1 MKLLAKVHVTLKPG
15 VNDPQG
21 QAIRGGL
28 HTLGFGGVEE
38 VRSGRYF
45 ELRLDAQ
52 DFVTGEGAVKA
63 MCEKLLANTVI
74 ETYRFEVV
82 SERGSPSLCFQAPTA
97 SSTPT
102 TW

>member
-1 MKLLAKVHVTLKPG
+1 MTLLAKVHVTLKPG

-45 ELRLDAQ
+45 EVRLEAGDRSGA
-52 DFVTGEGAVKA
+52 ESAVKE

-82 SERGSPSLCFQAPTA
+82 DR
-97 SSTPT
+97 
-102 TW
+102 

>member
-1 MKLLAKVHVTLKPG
+1 MSLLAKVHVTLKPG

-28 HTLGFGGVEE
+28 HTLGFGGVDE

-45 ELRLDAQ
+45 ELRLEESDKARAE
-52 DFVTGEGAVKA
+52 TAVKE

-74 ETYRFEVV
+74 ETYRFEVGD
-82 SERGSPSLCFQAPTA
+82 E
-97 SSTPT
+97 
-102 TW
+102 

>member
-1 MKLLAKVHVTLKPG
+1 MTLVAKVHVTLKPG

-21 QAIRGGL
+21 QAIRSGL

-45 ELRLDAQ
+45 EVRLDAS
-52 DFVTGEGAVKA
+52 DRTSAEHAVKE

-74 ETYRFEVV
+74 ETYAYEVAE
-82 SERGSPSLCFQAPTA
+82 S
-97 SSTPT
+97 
-102 TW
+102 

>member
-1 MKLLAKVHVTLKPG
+1 MKVTAKVHVTLKAG

-45 ELRLDAQ
+45 EVRLDAV
-52 DFVTGEGAVKA
+52 DRSSADAAVKE

-74 ETYRFEVV
+74 ETYRYEVAEPRGAGG
-82 SERGSPSLCFQAPTA
+82 ERGA
-97 SSTPT
+97 
-102 TW
+102 

>member
-1 MKLLAKVHVTLKPG
+1 LSLLAKVHVTLKPG

-28 HTLGFGGVEE
+28 HTLGFGGVGE

-45 ELRLDAQ
+45 EVRLDAR
-52 DFVTGEGAVKA
+52 DRASAEGAVKE

-82 SERGSPSLCFQAPTA
+82 DA
-97 SSTPT
+97 
-102 TW
+102 

>member
-1 MKLLAKVHVTLKPG
+1 MSLLAKVHVTLKPG

-45 ELRLDAQ
+45 ELRLEAQ
-52 DFVTGEGAVKA
+52 DRASAEAAVME

-74 ETYRFEVV
+74 ETYRYEVV
-82 SERGSPSLCFQAPTA
+82 GSVGEGG
-97 SSTPT
+97 STEK
-102 TW
+102 

>member
-1 MKLLAKVHVTLKPG
+1 MTLVAKVHVTLKPG

-45 ELRLDAQ
+45 EVRLDAR
-52 DFVTGEGAVKA
+52 DRTSAEGAVKD

-74 ETYRFEVV
+74 ETYTYEVAE
-82 SERGSPSLCFQAPTA
+82 S
-97 SSTPT
+97 
-102 TW
+102 

>member
-1 MKLLAKVHVTLKPG
+1 MTLVAKVHVTLKPG

-28 HTLGFGGVEE
+28 HTLGFGGVEG

-45 ELRLDAQ
+45 EVRLDAT
-52 DFVTGEGAVKA
+52 DRTSAEGAVKE

-74 ETYRFEVV
+74 ETYTFEVAE
-82 SERGSPSLCFQAPTA
+82 S
-97 SSTPT
+97 
-102 TW
+102 